1 MPTRGFLTAERQTD
15 RVWWESCCFSRPS
28 LGSPA
33 ASLPQHSFHQKQVA
47 EFSPQSRD
55 RSASLE
61 GRSAK
66 GFRCALK
73 SQPFIKNPATYPL
86 LSQYIE
92 EEVEAQSTFVICRR
106 NSFTLKWRKSSAFRQ
121 LIEKRRPTQEGI
133 SSRGKPSGAPLSGE
147 PQSCLQG
154 APV

>member
-1 MPTRGFLTAERQTD
+1 MASSQQRGRQT
-15 RVWWESCCFSRPS
+15 EFG
-28 LGSPA
+28 GSPVA
-33 ASLPQHSFHQKQVA
+33 FHDPALGVQQLHFHNILSTRSRSLSSVLSQETEVPVLKEKCQ
-47 EFSPQSRD
+47 
-55 RSASLE
+55 
-61 GRSAK
+61 
-66 GFRCALK
+66 GFQMCFKITA
-73 SQPFIKNPATYPL
+73 IHKNLATYPL

-147 PQSCLQG
+147 PQSCRQG

>member
-28 LGSPA
+28 LGSLSTRSR
-33 ASLPQHSFHQKQVA
+33 SLSSVLSQETEVPVLKEKCQ
-47 EFSPQSRD
+47 
-55 RSASLE
+55 
-61 GRSAK
+61 
-66 GFRCALK
+66 GFQMCFKITA
-73 SQPFIKNPATYPL
+73 IHKNLATYPL